1 MPEMAEARRL
11 LDEAVART
19 VAQRTA
25 WVGQFVRADRD
36 APRADDLRLEGAVDL
51 RRRVAVVAETGEDPA
66 PPRRFETDRSAPA
79 GRLLEPFGRRR
90 PVVYAGGSRYVATA
104 AGWEHE
110 AGEISAPRRP
120 SDPVWLLDALGHAT
134 ACVAEDGAVTCRLDA
149 GGAHDVDWSGLL
161 PAGRRWGM
169 LSGPGGRRRRDALAH
184 VPCVVAIG
192 DDGAIAR
199 MSFAG
204 PGGGAGLRWTT
215 TEFVDYRVPV
225 EIPDLMARVPAAV

>member
-51 RRRVAVVAETGEDPA
+51 RRRVAVVAEASEG
-66 PPRRFETDRSAPA
+66 RFA
-79 GRLLEPFGRRR
+79 RRR
-90 PVVYAGGSRYVATA
+90 RVVYAGGSRYVATA

-110 AGEISAPRRP
+110 AGGISAPRRP
-120 SDPVWLLDALGHAT
+120 TDPVWMLDALGHAT
-134 ACVAEDGAVTCRLDA
+134 ACVADGGTVTGRLEPD
-149 GGAHDVDWSGLL
+149 GVDEVDWSGLV

-169 LSGPGGRRRRDALAH
+169 RRGAGGRRRREGLAQL
-184 VPCVVAIG
+184 PCVVAIAE
-192 DDGAIAR
+192 DGAIAW

-204 PGGGAGLRWTT
+204 PDVGAGLRWTT
-215 TEFVDYRVPV
+215 THFVEYRVPV